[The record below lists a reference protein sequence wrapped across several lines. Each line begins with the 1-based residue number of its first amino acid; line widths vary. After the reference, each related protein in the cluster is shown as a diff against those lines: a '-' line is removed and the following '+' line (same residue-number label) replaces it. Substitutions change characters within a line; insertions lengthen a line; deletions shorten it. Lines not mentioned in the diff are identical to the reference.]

1 MKLTTPVEFPKSGVT
16 LSCGDRIMSL
26 GSCFADGIG
35 RKLLERGFDVCLN
48 PFGTLYN
55 PASIA
60 DSIARLDSGRH
71 FTERDCVQMGS
82 RSAKWCSFHHHTLA
96 ARDSREEFLASANEA
111 LDRASAFWK
120 SCNKVLVTL
129 GTSWCYRFT
138 GVPDGTGREFRDGLS
153 GDRETGMEADFI
165 RKTGLDRETGMEAD
179 LIRETGLGTGRGAAT
194 EGIIVANC
202 LKRDAKEFRR
212 EFIPASE
219 TGRLISGIVRN
230 HPDKD
235 FIFTVS
241 PIRHFKDGA
250 HGNQL
255 SKANL
260 LIGLNEALQTACGRL
275 TPEQSGQLMPE
286 QSGQLTPEQSGQL
299 TPEQSGSAGELQVA
313 GHPRCD
319 YFPAYEIILDE
330 LRDYRFYAEDMVH
343 PSEQTVSYIFE
354 RFIGWALPESEKE
367 EFARREKAFR
377 QSRHMDSSSRK

>member
-16 LSCGDRIMSL
+16 LSFGDRIMSL

-35 RKLLERGFDVCLN
+35 RKLLERGFDICLN

-60 DSIARLDSGRH
+60 GGIARLDSGEH

-82 RSAKWCSFHHHTLA
+82 GSTKWGSFHHHTLA
-96 ARDSREEFLASANEA
+96 ARDSRKEFLDSANES

-120 SCNKVLVTL
+120 SCDKVLVTL

-138 GVPDGTGREFRDGLS
+138 GSAADQAVCPEVGGGRTEGLES
-153 GDRETGMEADFI
+153 VGNKNESLEN
-165 RKTGLDRETGMEAD
+165 
-179 LIRETGLGTGRGAAT
+179 
-194 EGIIVANC
+194 GIIVANC
-202 LKRDAKEFRR
+202 LKRDAREFRR
-212 EFIPASE
+212 EFLPAGKTAE
-219 TGRLISGIVRN
+219 IVRRIVLE

-260 LIGLNEALQTACGRL
+260 LMGLDEVLN
-275 TPEQSGQLMPE
+275 
-286 QSGQLTPEQSGQL
+286 
-299 TPEQSGSAGELQVA
+299 QVKHKA
-313 GHPRCD
+313 AAFGKSPRCG
-319 YFPAYEIILDE
+319 YFPAYEIMLDE
-330 LRDYRFYAEDMVH
+330 LRDYRFYAEDMIH
-343 PSEQTVSYIFE
+343 PSEQAVNYIFE
-354 RFIGWALPESEKE
+354 RFIGWALPEAETE
-367 EFARREKAFR
+367 EFKRRDKAFR
-377 QSRHMDSSSRK
+377 QSRHIPLNEI